1 MHRTRLNYEQADK
14 GVGALEEIADLIAPV
29 LGWDD
34 HTRSQEIGAYVAR
47 AEAEDAAAQELDDA
61 SAETVRLRAPDVAPM
76 LDVEEAR
83 AKVDAGTKPGSP
95 AGRGSSGPVGT

>member
-14 GVGALEEIADLIAPV
+14 GVGALDEIADLVGPV

-34 HTRSQEIGAYVAR
+34 ATRSKEIAAYVAR
-47 AEAEDAAAQELDDA
+47 AEAEDAAAQETDDS
-61 SAETVRLRAPDVAPM
+61 SAEKVRLRAADLAPM
-76 LDVEEAR
+76 LGVDDAKE
-83 AKVDAGTKPGSP
+83 KVDAGTKPRSP